1 MDENVATRPV
11 PSAASSEAAGGLRF
25 HVAVQR
31 SRAIIYAATFPIGVG
46 AILTGV
52 MQASIWSGTAL
63 IVCGVLSAILFELL
77 YKAGRGTAF
86 GIELSIIGLFIDT
99 ALVSW
104 GVYISGGWAS
114 PWYLFFLANSAGAAF
129 VGGRKASLLTAT
141 ANAVGY
147 LTAVIL
153 SGSARPFD
161 KGFVTALFYVGFLY
175 FASFFFL
182 RGVANL
188 RDKRRQISQLREGD
202 RKRVEELT
210 RLTEELNVKSRELL
224 EANRKIREADRL
236 KSQFLANMSHELRT
250 PMNAI
255 IGFSE
260 ILVERLSG
268 RVEPK
273 YGSFMQHILASGQH
287 LLGIINDVLDLSKV
301 EAGKMEV
308 FPEQFS
314 VKAAAEGVCSV
325 MRAQAGKSGIEIVLD
340 VPEGLPPIETDLAK
354 FKQILYNLVS
364 NAVKFS
370 PPQSQV
376 TVRVRHDAAT
386 GAGEGDFV
394 SVAVIDQGIGIAPE
408 NHESVFQE
416 FHQLDSGSRKEF
428 AGTGLGLALVRRFC
442 ELLGGAISIDSDIGR
457 GATFTFTLPKRY
469 RGPEPVDEHPI
480 DAPYVASDAPGDRV
494 LVIEDDSVAYA
505 SLARHLESAGYV
517 PVRARHG
524 DEALKLAKLVKPVA
538 ITLDLVLPG
547 IDGWEV
553 LKRLKADEVTR
564 DIPVVVISMIDNRE
578 LGLALGA
585 HDYFVKPVD
594 RHRLVDRIR
603 QVTSPVRKRGR
614 TRLLVID
621 DDSAFRAMLEEEL
634 RELGYDIRWASTG
647 EEGLEAIG
655 RELPDVVVLDLV
667 MPGMSGFEVAERLKL
682 DPATEGIPILVMT
695 SKDLSRSDQS
705 VLQSKIA
712 ALVPKGRSSGSRLIT
727 AIQQLGR

>member
-1 MDENVATRPV
+1 MKADTRNAA
-11 PSAASSEAAGGLRF
+11 SAASSEGVGGLRF

-31 SRAIIYAATFPIGVG
+31 SRAIIYAATYPIGLG

-52 MQASIWSGTAL
+52 MQASIWSGSAL
-63 IVCGVLSAILFELL
+63 IACGVASAILFELL
-77 YKAGRGTAF
+77 YRSGRGTIF
-86 GIELSIIGLFIDT
+86 GIELSIVGLFIDT

-114 PWYLFFLANSAGAAF
+114 PWYLFFLANAAGAAF
-129 VGGRKASLLTAT
+129 VGGRNAVLMTAT

-188 RDKRRQISQLREGD
+188 RDKRMQIRQLRDED
-202 RKRVEELT
+202 RRRVEELT
-210 RLTEELNVKSRELL
+210 RLTEELGVKSRELS

-273 YGSFMQHILASGQH
+273 YENFMQHILASGQH

-301 EAGKMEV
+301 EAGRMEV
-308 FPEQFS
+308 FPEQF
-314 VKAAAEGVCSV
+314 ALQGAAEGVCSV
-325 MRAQAGKSGIEIVLD
+325 MRAQAAKSEIDIVLD
-340 VPEGLPPIETDLAK
+340 VAEGLPAIETDLAK

-370 PPQSQV
+370 PSKSKV
-376 TVRVRHDAAT
+376 TVRVRLDVAP
-386 GAGEGDFV
+386 GAEQGDYV

-408 NHESVFQE
+408 NQEAVFQE

-428 AGTGLGLALVRRFC
+428 AGTGLGLALVKRFC
-442 ELLGGAISIDSDIGR
+442 ELLGGAISVESETGR
-457 GATFTFTLPKRY
+457 GSTFTFTLPLRY
-469 RGPEPVDEHPI
+469 RGPEPVDEHPA
-480 DAPYVASDAPGDRV
+480 DAPYVPSDAPGDRV
-494 LVIEDDSVAYA
+494 LVIEDDSVAFA

-524 DEALKLAKLVKPVA
+524 DEALKLSKLVRPVA

-547 IDGWEV
+547 VDGWEV
-553 LKRLKADEVTR
+553 LKRLKADEATR
-564 DIPVVVISMIDNRE
+564 EIPVVVISMIDNRE
-578 LGLALGA
+578 LGFALGA

-594 RHRLVDRIR
+594 RRRLVDRIR
-603 QVTSPVRKRGR
+603 QVTSPVKKRGR

-621 DDSAFRAMLEEEL
+621 DDSAFRAMLDEEL
-634 RELGYDIRWASTG
+634 RELGYDIRWASSG
-647 EEGLEAIG
+647 EEGLEAA
-655 RELPDVVVLDLV
+655 RADVPDVVVLDLV
-667 MPGMSGFEVAERLKL
+667 MPGMSGFEVAERLKQ
-682 DPATEGIPILVMT
+682 DSATENIPILVMT
-695 SKDLSRSDQS
+695 SKDLSSSDRS

>member
-1 MDENVATRPV
+1 MATRPAV
-11 PSAASSEAAGGLRF
+11 PAASSEATGGLRF

-31 SRAIIYAATFPIGVG
+31 SRAIIYAATYPIGVG

-52 MQASIWSGTAL
+52 MQANIWSGTAL
-63 IVCGVLSAILFELL
+63 IACGVASAILFELL
-77 YKAGRGTAF
+77 YRSGRGTIF

-99 ALVSW
+99 GLVSW

-129 VGGRKASLLTAT
+129 VGGRKAALLTAT
-141 ANAVGY
+141 ANAAGY

-188 RDKRRQISQLREGD
+188 RDKRRQISQLREED

-210 RLTEELNVKSRELL
+210 RLTEELNGKSRELI

-260 ILVERLSG
+260 ILVERLAG

-273 YGSFMQHILASGQH
+273 YESFMQHILASGQH

-301 EAGKMEV
+301 EAGRMEV

-314 VKAAAEGVCSV
+314 IPEAAEGVCSV
-325 MRAQAGKSGIEIVLD
+325 MRAQAGKSEIEIVLD
-340 VPEGLPPIETDLAK
+340 VPEAIPPIETDLAK

-370 PPQSQV
+370 PSNARV
-376 TVRVRHDAAT
+376 TVRIRVDEPKRPD
-386 GAGEGDFV
+386 GGDVV

-408 NHESVFQE
+408 NHDAVFQE
-416 FHQLDSGSRKEF
+416 FRQLDSGSRKEF

-442 ELLGGAISIDSDIGR
+442 ELLGGAITVDSDVGR
-457 GATFTFTLPKRY
+457 GATFTFTLPLRY
-469 RGPEPVDEHPI
+469 GGPEPVDEHPA
-480 DAPYVASDAPGDRV
+480 DAPYVPSDAPGDRV
-494 LVIEDDSVAYA
+494 LVIEDDSVAYT
-505 SLARHLESAGYV
+505 SLARHLESAGYIA
-517 PVRARHG
+517 VRARHG

-547 IDGWEV
+547 VDGWEV

-578 LGLALGA
+578 LGFALGA

-594 RHRLVDRIR
+594 RRRLVDRIR
-603 QVTSPVRKRGR
+603 QVTSPVKKRGR

-621 DDSAFRAMLEEEL
+621 DDSTFREMLEEEL

-647 EEGLEAIG
+647 EEGLEAI
-655 RELPDVVVLDLV
+655 RTDVPDVVVLDLV
-667 MPGMSGFEVAERLKL
+667 MPGMSGFEVAERLKQ

-695 SKDLSRSDQS
+695 SKDLSRSDHAA
-705 VLQSKIA
+705 LQSKIT